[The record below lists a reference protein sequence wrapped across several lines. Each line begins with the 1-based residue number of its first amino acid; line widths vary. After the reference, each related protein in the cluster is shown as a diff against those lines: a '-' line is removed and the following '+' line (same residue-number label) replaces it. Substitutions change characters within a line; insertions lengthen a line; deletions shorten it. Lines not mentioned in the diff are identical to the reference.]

1 MSQTL
6 KPVTGA
12 HVWLGRDLE
21 ARSDWIHELP
31 SAAVET
37 LGNIVADAGAAGLNQ
52 DSFDFESVEIPSLR
66 SGLDSVRDAL
76 SRGYGLSLVRGLDA
90 SRFGTE
96 ELKMALLVI
105 GRHLGLVGPQ
115 EHRAKGIAEVMD
127 VKPTDGAKYYYH
139 VGGPLPMHMDP
150 VDVVGLLCIRK
161 ARKGGES
168 LIASSMAVHNEMLRT
183 RPDLLQIL
191 YRGYRHRRRE
201 HRRLGGGPLTEHHCP
216 VFAEVA
222 GEVVC
227 NYLPAPILMAVEDG
241 LMTLSPEER
250 EAMALLERIAESPPF
265 RLTMDIEPGDIQL
278 LNNRVILHGRTDYED
293 FGEAEQRRLL
303 LRTWLTMP
311 GWPKYPQNL
320 PHTDVELMTEP
331 A

>member
-1 MSQTL
+1 MSQIL
-6 KPVTGA
+6 KPVEGA

-31 SAAVET
+31 SGALEI
-37 LGNIVADAGAAGLNQ
+37 LCNIVGDAGAAGLNQ
-52 DSFDFESVEIPSLR
+52 DTFNFEAIEIPYLRRSL
-66 SGLDSVRDAL
+66 DPVRHAL
-76 SRGYGLSLVRGLDA
+76 ARGYGLSLMRGLKVEG
-90 SRFGTE
+90 FNTE

-127 VKPTDGAKYYYH
+127 VKPPDGAKYYYH

-201 HRRLGGGPLTEHHCP
+201 HRRLGGSPLTEHHCP
-216 VFAEVA
+216 VFAEVE

-241 LMTLSPEER
+241 LMSLSPEER
-250 EAMALLERIAESPPF
+250 EAMDLLERIAGSPPF
-265 RLTMDIEPGDIQL
+265 RLTMDIEPGDIQF

-293 FGEAEQRRLL
+293 FGEPEQRRLL

-320 PHTDVELMTEP
+320 PHTDAELMTEP